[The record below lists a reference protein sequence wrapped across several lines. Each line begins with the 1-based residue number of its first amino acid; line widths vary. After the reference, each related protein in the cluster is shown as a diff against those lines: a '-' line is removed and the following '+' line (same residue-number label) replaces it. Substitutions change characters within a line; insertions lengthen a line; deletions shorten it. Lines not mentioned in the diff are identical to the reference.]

1 MNTLSE
7 GVTLSEGA
15 TLSQGATLSEGATA
29 KIMVDPSDPNYVY
42 KIYKKKQT
50 QKNDPQVE
58 IEIHYEIAEHLTEE
72 MSDLGVAVP
81 SFIVDSQGR
90 YRMRRIDTSKP
101 MWEEDVWAS
110 LSANLQK
117 EYLWR
122 ARIFLKSLAAYGI
135 FLKDVEAYI
144 QTNTDTIM
152 FIDFG
157 QAYRGAPTTTFHLES
172 AAVLPYSITKD
183 WA

>member
-7 GVTLSEGA
+7 GITLSEGA
-15 TLSQGATLSEGATA
+15 TLSEGVTLSEGATA
-29 KIMVDPSDPNYVY
+29 KIMVDPSDSNYVY

-90 YRMRRIDTSKP
+90 YRMRRS
-101 MWEEDVWAS
+101 
-110 LSANLQK
+110 
-117 EYLWR
+117 
-122 ARIFLKSLAAYGI
+122 
-135 FLKDVEAYI
+135 
-144 QTNTDTIM
+144 
-152 FIDFG
+152 
-157 QAYRGAPTTTFHLES
+157 
-172 AAVLPYSITKD
+172 
-183 WA
+183 